1 MSENLQNIIY
11 AENAKND
18 ILERYKKDRLTP
30 LRMNTLTT
38 VIKNL
43 LKYTR
48 LYNLELRKI
57 IISTILYQMSS
68 DQYIESKIDW
78 TEYNNLNTI
87 ITDSLN
93 DIEDDIYEDYYKNSF
108 CYKYF
113 GIKMD
118 C

>member
-11 AENAKND
+11 TENAKND

-30 LRMNTLTT
+30 LRVHTLTT

-43 LKYTR
+43 LKYAR
-48 LYNLELRKI
+48 SYNLELRKI

-68 DQYIESKIDW
+68 NQYIESKIDW
-78 TEYNNLNTI
+78 SEYNNLNVMI
-87 ITDSLN
+87 SDLSN

-113 GIKMD
+113 GIKME